1 MLPRDKK
8 TFHLLCFPCGI
19 WEMGSW
25 EGGLLCPRVQ
35 SSIHSAHGSTLGMR
49 RVWDLTEEAGRGFIA
64 LTKTLIVQ
72 SDENRGWEQEN
83 TFKES
88 LDKVEAD
95 ADGRD

>member
-8 TFHLLCFPCGI
+8 TFHLLAFRVASGR
-19 WEMGSW
+19 WDRGR
-25 EGGLLCPRVQ
+25 GRLLCPRVQ

-64 LTKTLIVQ
+64 LTKTLIVR

-83 TFKES
+83 TFKKS

-95 ADGRD
+95 ADGHD

>member
-8 TFHLLCFPCGI
+8 TFHLLAFRVASGR
-19 WEMGSW
+19 WDRGR
-25 EGGLLCPRVQ
+25 GGLLYPRVQ
-35 SSIHSAHGSTLGMR
+35 SSIHSAHGSTLGML
-49 RVWDLTEEAGRGFIA
+49 RVWNLTEEAGRGFIA
-64 LTKTLIVQ
+64 LTKTLIVR